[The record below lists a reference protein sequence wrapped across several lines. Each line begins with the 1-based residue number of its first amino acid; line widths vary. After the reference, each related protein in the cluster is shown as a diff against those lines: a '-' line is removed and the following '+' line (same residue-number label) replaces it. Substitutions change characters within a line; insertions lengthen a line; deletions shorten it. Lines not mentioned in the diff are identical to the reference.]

1 MQERTIQRH
10 WQHWAHKI
18 YNEYKKSLKIPKGQS
33 GFLYR
38 RRTDNTM
45 AKTKSTNEQTTI
57 NKQSEYN
64 KFLISPNPLTL
75 IHIILSKK
83 KKLFWNRFFDFV
95 ALWCLT
101 SLSTIFSNIA
111 AVSFIDEGHRSTRRK
126 PPTCRKLLTNFIT

>member
-33 GFLYR
+33 GFLHR

-45 AKTKSTNEQTTI
+45 AKTKSTKEQTTI

-64 KFLISPNPLTL
+64 KFLISPNPLKL

-83 KKLFWNRFFDFV
+83 KNYFEIYFLI
-95 ALWCLT
+95 LWLYG
-101 SLSTIFSNIA
+101 A
-111 AVSFIDEGHRSTRRK
+111 
-126 PPTCRKLLTNFIT
+126 